1 MKRKHTKTLALVFQ
15 HPVPGNIKWI
25 DIEGLL
31 SELGAKLDE
40 AQGSRVAVRLFG
52 DRRVF
57 HRPHPSP
64 VTDKGAVAALR
75 RWLEENGVTP

>member
-1 MKRKHTKTLALVFQ
+1 MKRKHTKTLVLVFQ
-15 HPVPGNIKWI
+15 HPVPANIKWI

-31 SELGAKLDE
+31 IELGAQLDE

-75 RWLEENGVTP
+75 RWLEENGLTP

>member
-1 MKRKHTKTLALVFQ
+1 MKRKHTKTLALVFK
-15 HPVPGNIKWI
+15 HPIPGNIKWI

-31 SELGAKLDE
+31 SELGAQLDE

-75 RWLEENGVTP
+75 RWLEENRVTP

>member
-1 MKRKHTKTLALVFQ
+1 MKRKQTKTLALIFQ
-15 HPVPGNIKWI
+15 HPVSGNIKWI

-31 SELGAKLDE
+31 SELGAQLDE
-40 AQGSRVAVRLFG
+40 AQGSRLAVRLFG

>member
-1 MKRKHTKTLALVFQ
+1 MKRKHTKTLGLVFQ
-15 HPVPGNIKWI
+15 HPIPGNIKWI

-31 SELGAKLDE
+31 SELGAQLDE

>member
-1 MKRKHTKTLALVFQ
+1 MKRKHTKTLVLVFQ
-15 HPVPGNIKWI
+15 HPVPANIKWI

-31 SELGAKLDE
+31 IELGAQLDE

-57 HRPHPSP
+57 HRHHPSP

-75 RWLEENGVTP
+75 RWLEGNGVLP